1 MNCSKEPAPAKATQ
15 QKRHFCAPP
24 FKYRHEIPR
33 GYRKRLVLPHPGH
46 GIWLATV
53 FADFKVRPL
62 NRAQEDIEMEETNN
76 QNRQGCHVRTLRQR
90 LAMTQEEFAHCLG
103 ITVSTVNRWEN
114 GHSSPSKLAR
124 ASIVA
129 LGEKNKLHVDGFT
142 LDVTE
147 AEPQPQ
153 YVATNS
159 AYGA

>member
-1 MNCSKEPAPAKATQ
+1 M
-15 QKRHFCAPP
+15 
-24 FKYRHEIPR
+24 
-33 GYRKRLVLPHPGH
+33 
-46 GIWLATV
+46 
-53 FADFKVRPL
+53 D
-62 NRAQEDIEMEETNN
+62 ETTN
-76 QNRQGCHVRTLRQR
+76 QNPQGYLVRTLRQR

-129 LGEKNKLHVDGFT
+129 LGEKNKLRVDAFT
-142 LDVTE
+142 LAVVEVE
-147 AEPQPQ
+147 AQPQ